1 MSTIKK
7 SSDFIIYERAQT
19 APARVG
25 IGNTAA
31 GQPRTLTEG
40 LWQKEALETL
50 NMHSATEGN
59 FTPVKGGQQ
68 LALFDLEP
76 VAPTQKLNLDAP
88 SLDIPHWDSF
98 RFLGKDTLQQ
108 VKSAPSRIPNAP
120 PSHATD
126 VVSATGGELLKDG
139 VTGIK
144 EDHFPGRVQYTK
156 GGLYPES
163 NKDAH
168 IDAPNYR
175 KMDNKPVH
183 GVGQPT
189 EKGFRDVLNHLD
201 GKDKPVVWTNTRA
214 EAVVYINGKPHNL
227 RELASSENLVL
238 KEGATGA
245 EVEALESELKKRIVD
260 RGTLRIAK
268 EIPGQRE
275 PVYEDTPVNANN
287 VKTTKDVI
295 DELKA
300 EGYKVEYKRIPL
312 VDEKAPTPAQM
323 DELRQWTNE
332 NEAKYPKEKLDY
344 VFNCHQGRGRTT
356 TGMVTSAITQDGK
369 TVQLE
374 LPLFGGIHLGENS
387 DQRADRIID
396 DAHHMQNLR
405 ETVEETKKKA
415 QEAKT
420 PEERAKY
427 EGRAADFTKR
437 YAMMQKYSDFI
448 DKHGAGSK
456 EPSFE
461 AWMSQTAQTKDLNS
475 LWAALNKQLGVPGGP
490 QMSPDQG
497 NTAYA

>member
-7 SSDFIIYERAQT
+7 SSDFIIYERAKTDATRGANGANSGQ
-19 APARVG
+19 AR
-25 IGNTAA
+25 
-31 GQPRTLTEG
+31 PLTDG

-59 FTPVKGGQQ
+59 FTPVKGEQ
-68 LALFDLEP
+68 LTLFDMGP
-76 VAPTQKLNLDAP
+76 VTQVKQVNLDSP
-88 SLDIPHWDSF
+88 SIDIPHWDSF

-108 VKSAPSRIPNAP
+108 VRTAPSRIPNAP

-144 EDHFPGRVQYTK
+144 EDHFPGRIQYTK

-163 NKDAH
+163 NKEAH
-168 IDAPNYR
+168 VDAPNYR

-189 EKGFRDVLNHLD
+189 EKGFRDVLNHLK

-214 EAVVYINGKPHNL
+214 EAVIYINGKPHNL

-245 EVEALESELKKRIVD
+245 EVEALENELKKRIID
-260 RGTLRIAK
+260 RGTLKIAK

-275 PVYEDTPVNANN
+275 PIYEDTPVNASN

-295 DELKA
+295 DDLKA

-332 NEAKYPKEKLDY
+332 NQAKYPKEKLDY

-374 LPLFGGIHLGENS
+374 LPLFGGISIGENAE
-387 DQRADRIID
+387 QRADRIID

-415 QEAKT
+415 REAKT

-427 EGRAADFTKR
+427 EDRAADFTKR
-437 YAMMQKYSDFI
+437 YAMMQKYSDYVG
-448 DKHGAGSK
+448 KHGSGTTN
-456 EPSFE
+456 PTFE
-461 AWMSQTAQTKDLNS
+461 EWMSQTAQTKDLNS
-475 LWAALNKQLGVPGGP
+475 LWAALNEKLGVPGGP
-490 QMSPDQG
+490 QVAPGQPDV
-497 NTAYA
+497 AYA

>member
-7 SSDFIIYERAQT
+7 SSDFIIYERPKTEAARGLSGG
-19 APARVG
+19 APGQAR
-25 IGNTAA
+25 
-31 GQPRTLTEG
+31 PLTEG

-59 FTPVKGGQQ
+59 FTPVKAGEQ
-68 LALFDLEP
+68 LTLFDMP
-76 VAPTQKLNLDAP
+76 AVAPTKKVDLDAP
-88 SLDIPHWDSF
+88 SIDIPHWDSF
-98 RFLGKDTLQQ
+98 RFMGKDALRQIKT
-108 VKSAPSRIPNAP
+108 APSPIPNAV
-120 PSHATD
+120 PSHAVD
-126 VVSATGGELLKDG
+126 AVSATGGELLKDG

-156 GGLYPES
+156 GGLYPEGD
-163 NKDAH
+163 KAAH
-168 IDAPNYR
+168 VDAPNYR
-175 KMDNKPVH
+175 KMEGKPVH

-189 EKGFRDVLNHLD
+189 EKGFRDVLDHLH

-214 EAVVYINGKPHNL
+214 EAVIYINGKPHNL

-245 EVEALESELKKRIVD
+245 EVEALEQELKQRIVE
-260 RGTLRIAK
+260 RGTLRVAK

-323 DELRQWTNE
+323 DELREWTNE
-332 NEAKYPKEKLDY
+332 AQAKHPDAQLDF

-374 LPLFGGIHLGENS
+374 LPLFGGIHLGENAE
-387 DQRADRIID
+387 QRADRIID

-427 EGRAADFTKR
+427 EARAADFTKR

-456 EPSFE
+456 EPTFE
-461 AWMSQTAQTKDLNS
+461 QWMSQTAQAKDLDN
-475 LWAALNKQLGVPGGP
+475 LWAALNKKLGVPGGP
-490 QMSPDQG
+490 QMMPGQSDV
-497 NTAYA
+497 AYA